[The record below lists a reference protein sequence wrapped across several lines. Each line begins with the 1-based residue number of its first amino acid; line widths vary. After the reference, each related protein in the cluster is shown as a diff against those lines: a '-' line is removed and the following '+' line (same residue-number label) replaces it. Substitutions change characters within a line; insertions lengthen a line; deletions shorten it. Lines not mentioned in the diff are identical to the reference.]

1 MVQTSSD
8 APGNIEAW
16 EAAVPTHVAII
27 MDGNGRWAAERGLPR
42 TAGHRAGTENIRR
55 IIETCVECGVR
66 VLTLYAFSTEN
77 WQRPFDEIEG
87 LFAILSDVIDREAAE
102 LAAKGARIKH
112 IGTFDQLPPS
122 LTASIR
128 AVVDATAHNQRLV
141 VNVAFNYGARG
152 EIVRAVQRI
161 VAQGIAPED
170 VDEDLISA
178 NLDTSGLPDPDL
190 IIRTAGEVRMSNFL
204 LWQAAYAEYWSTD
217 VCWPD
222 FGDETFKEA
231 LAEYGRRRRRYG
243 GLSADGSGG
252 HA

>member
-8 APGNIEAW
+8 APGNIAAW
-16 EAAVPTHVAII
+16 DAAMPTHVAII

-55 IIETCVECGVR
+55 IIETCVDCGVR

-87 LFAILSDVIDREAAE
+87 LFAILSEVIDREAAE
-102 LAAKGARIKH
+102 LSAKGARIRH

-122 LTASIR
+122 LAARIQ
-128 AVVDATAHNQRLV
+128 AVVDATAHNKRLV

-161 VAQGIAPED
+161 VAQGTAPED

-190 IIRTAGEVRMSNFL
+190 IIRTAGEVRLSNFL

-222 FGDETFKEA
+222 FGVETFKEA

-243 GLSADGSGG
+243 GLSAGGRGG
-252 HA
+252 HR